1 VLSFYGLQVP
11 QKKFLTA
18 SPPKPKLLDQVRQAI
33 RARLIYGGGLRLLE
47 CCRLRVKD
55 IDFSKTRLS
64 FEQARAIKI
73 AIRCFL
79 ARLAGY
85 IGTCKRGCVFWSAH
99 RQHCSSAFS
108 FAENLSI

>member
-1 VLSFYGLQVP
+1 MERAKIYPLNRNRVEGNAIANAL
-11 QKKFLTA
+11 A

-79 ARLAGY
+79 ARLARY
-85 IGTCKRGCVFWSAH
+85 IGTCKRGCVF
-99 RQHCSSAFS
+99 
-108 FAENLSI
+108 